1 MSSLMR
7 RRDVLTRMRTT
18 LKELFLKNRKEHIIN
33 EINNFLRDKS
43 IDEIDVFRSLSLLQ
57 RVNVLLST
65 LTMKEQISLALKKMN
80 IKLNNIERNTT
91 KIIITLTTYAVA
103 TKTSTQ
109 REINATTTTITIAS
123 YNIIYQR
130 KQLKKVKKKKTM
142 IYKIKKQRKK
152 NNMRAFFVKEL
163 MKRLQRVEEMKK
175 NVMTTRRLFSENIK
189 LMTRSKKIKN
199 RLIFDNSSL
208 KHVIS
213 STYVMSKIFEMLIHD
228 VRVVDVQTT
237 NQQKIIRRIKK
248 QNEILHSSLKIVKIA
263 WSKNVVN
270 NEKKIIIIN
279 RESLQR
285 RADWSFDQKRFF
297 AWLYTNVL
305 RIVCQ

>member
-1 MSSLMR
+1 MR

-263 WSKNVVN
+263 
-270 NEKKIIIIN
+270 
-279 RESLQR
+279 
-285 RADWSFDQKRFF
+285 
-297 AWLYTNVL
+297 
-305 RIVCQ
+305 